1 MNHYSGGRFT
11 MRFFQ
16 LSATL
21 LRSDSCESQDG
32 IFRPEFV
39 WPPKAFIFS
48 FFEYAI
54 WFRRVIVDV
63 HDITNRDQIQTY

>member
-32 IFRPEFV
+32 ILRPEFV

-54 WFRRVIVDV
+54 WFCCVVV
-63 HDITNRDQIQTY
+63 NMQDITYRDQIWY